1 MFVFFSCGCYGLR
14 LACSCQLHGHAFT
27 LLGQVQVIEQLILLI
42 YVQYMMQQE
51 VRSFQCVLRQGAEGL
66 SLDSLFAASQ
76 SLEYAGCVP
85 VRDHLQNG
93 QQCTDQNGQ
102 QCTNS
107 NGQQC
112 KDVNGQ
118 QCKDVNGQQ
127 CKDVNFRVM
136 LPRAKFHLIEFS
148 DSLCLHWAISTMR
161 LLVCTVSSKFLL

>member
-66 SLDSLFAASQ
+66 SLYLLFAASQ

-85 VRDHLQNG
+85 VRDHLQDG

-107 NGQQC
+107 NGQQS
-112 KDVNGQ
+112 
-118 QCKDVNGQQ
+118 KDVNGQQ
-127 CKDVNFRVM
+127 CKDVNFRFM